1 MIPQNTVLKALNKNI
16 GNARSSVESAMQANI
31 LQKIVYPTGGYVSF
45 EYEKNQAINPID
57 NSIVICG
64 LRLKQMN
71 IYTPENNQTVSK
83 TYKYG
88 NNESGYGKLVTLPS
102 DWDYWIQRKRYD
114 LSDMS
119 YTGYMKLSP
128 KVL

>member
-88 NNESGYGKLVTLPS
+88 NNEHYRPTGTIGYNVNVTIYPICHTR
-102 DWDYWIQRKRYD
+102 DI
-114 LSDMS
+114 
-119 YTGYMKLSP
+119 YMKLSP